1 MRCCCKNKGNHLG
14 GRFAVIKWATT
25 SCDAHRPSVP
35 STSCSGR
42 HPTPKHSHDSWTQ
55 AAPSSLRATRMQQ
68 DWRRRRNCVIISWR
82 RCRLNTLTSRPRT
95 RPLLPQLTDVT
106 SFVAVYSTSN
116 SYSSQ
121 SWYSYPAYP
130 VSAGFWNNFGQS
142 QLCNSPVQY
151 PVWSHE
157 QTAFRQQ
164 DEVSAG
170 DLVKVVT
177 DRSSERI
184 LMPPLAV
191 LLTSGRKRR
200 REETLNKCLRE
211 TADEE
216 KMKTIRGMQS
226 FFRTHTVWRKKCSLN
241 ASLQQKTLIL

>member
-1 MRCCCKNKGNHLG
+1 MGARVFLRGKGSGYIEQASRRESFDPLHLYVSHPNAAG
-14 GRFAVIKWATT
+14 LEAPKKL
-25 SCDAHRPSVP
+25 CD
-35 STSCSGR
+35 
-42 HPTPKHSHDSWTQ
+42 
-55 AAPSSLRATRMQQ
+55 
-68 DWRRRRNCVIISWR
+68 N
-82 RCRLNTLTSRPRT
+82 
-95 RPLLPQLTDVT
+95 LLETLTDVT

-177 DRSSERI
+177 DRSSESLMFRI

>member
-1 MRCCCKNKGNHLG
+1 MIFCNISHQDCTVNLLQR
-14 GRFAVIKWATT
+14 
-25 SCDAHRPSVP
+25 
-35 STSCSGR
+35 
-42 HPTPKHSHDSWTQ
+42 PTPDPQTF
-55 AAPSSLRATRMQQ
+55 PRFL
-68 DWRRRRNCVIISWR
+68 D
-82 RCRLNTLTSRPRT
+82 TSRPLLTQGGKGSGYIEQASR
-95 RPLLPQLTDVT
+95 RESFDPLHLYVSHPNAAGLEAPKKLCDNLLETLTDVT

-121 SWYSYPAYP
+121 SWYRYPAYP

-157 QTAFRQQ
+157 QTAFREQ